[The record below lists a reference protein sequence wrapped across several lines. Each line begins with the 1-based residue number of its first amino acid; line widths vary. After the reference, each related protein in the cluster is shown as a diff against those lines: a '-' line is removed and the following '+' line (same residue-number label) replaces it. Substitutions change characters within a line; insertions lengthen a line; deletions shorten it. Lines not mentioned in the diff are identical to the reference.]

1 MITTELTFA
10 LISFYFAMFIT
21 PGPNNVML
29 LASGVKY
36 GFKKTIPHI
45 LGIPLGHF
53 VQITAMAAGL
63 GFIFQTYPYLQQILK
78 VLGCTYLFFLAYK
91 MFGSLHIQE
100 TKKETGR
107 PLRFYEA
114 ALFQLLNPKAWIIAV
129 TVASV
134 FFPKDESFITGL
146 LFVAL
151 LAPIVNIPSI
161 SVWVLF
167 GSSIRAFISNHKIKK
182 AIEIML
188 ALLLV
193 GTGFMILI

>member
-10 LISFYFAMFIT
+10 LVSFYFAMFIT

-53 VQITAMAAGL
+53 VQISAMAAGL

-107 PLRFYEA
+107 PLKFYEA

-129 TVASV
+129 TVVSV
-134 FFPKDESFITGL
+134 FIPKDESFVTGL
-146 LFVAL
+146 LFVAVI
-151 LAPIVNIPSI
+151 APIVNIPSI

-167 GSSIRAFISNHKIKK
+167 GSSIRAFISNSKVKK
-182 AIEIML
+182 VIEMML